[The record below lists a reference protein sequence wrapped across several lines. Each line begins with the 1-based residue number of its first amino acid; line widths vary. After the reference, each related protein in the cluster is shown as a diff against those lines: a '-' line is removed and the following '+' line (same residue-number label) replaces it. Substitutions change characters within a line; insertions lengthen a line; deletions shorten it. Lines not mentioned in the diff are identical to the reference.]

1 MAQPHLAPG
10 QIGSVL
16 PLGSRLAQTPSYALL
31 KAPQLEVIRMVLP
44 AGKTMPGHQVAGEIT
59 VQCLEGVIDF
69 EIAGQS
75 QRMRQGD
82 FLHLAGG
89 VAHQLTGVEDASA
102 LVTICLA

>member
-16 PLGSRLAQTPSYALL
+16 PLGSKLAQTPSYALL
-31 KAPQLEVIRMVLP
+31 KAPQFEVIRMVLP

-59 VQCLEGVIDF
+59 VQCLEGVIDI

-89 VAHQLTGVEDASA
+89 VAHRLTALQDASA